1 MDMQVFTRVPLF
13 LQTGR
18 MTLGIKEEEIKH
30 LILVLRLVG
39 LLSLFKA
46 AKIIVNYVI
55 KLE

>member
-1 MDMQVFTRVPLF
+1 MQEFTRVPLF

-18 MTLGIKEEEIKH
+18 MTLGIKEEEIKD